1 MDDFLATL
9 EQFFSRFTEYA
20 PLFIEATWLTLSLTA
35 VSLLMAMV
43 GGAAIAAL
51 AVSKVRP
58 LRWLATAYIGL
69 VRGTP
74 LITQIFIIYFGLA
87 YVWLLPAFWAGAI
100 ALAFHNSA
108 YIAEIIRAGFQSVP
122 KGLTE
127 ASRSLG
133 MSKMKTL
140 KRVQAPLALRTTL
153 PVLGNQYIIAVKD
166 SSLVAFIG
174 MNELFRTSQN
184 MAAATYQ
191 PLTAY
196 IVVAIYYLA
205 IVLALTV
212 VVNWL
217 ERRLSKHKRPVADGK
232 DTDLAGP
239 LSPVGKKRA
248 SGFGGMR

>member
-1 MDDFLATL
+1 MEDFLAL
-9 EQFFSRFTEYA
+9 FREYA
-20 PLFIEATWLTLSLTA
+20 PLFLDATWITLSLTA

-43 GGAAIAAL
+43 GGGLVAAL
-51 AVSKVRP
+51 AMSRLRP

-87 YVWLLPAFWAGAI
+87 YVVTLPAFWAGAI

-108 YIAEIIRAGFQSVP
+108 YIAEIIRSGFQAVP
-122 KGLTE
+122 RGLTE
-127 ASRSLG
+127 AARSLG
-133 MSKMKTL
+133 MSRLTTL

-174 MNELFRTSQN
+174 MHELFRTSQN
-184 MAAATYQ
+184 MAASTYQ

-196 IVVAIYYLA
+196 VIVAIYYLA
-205 IVLALTV
+205 IVLVLTA
-212 VVNWL
+212 VVNGL
-217 ERRLSKHKRPVADGK
+217 EHRLSKHRRPVSDEDEPVAVI
-232 DTDLAGP
+232 AGEDARRGSTP
-239 LSPVGKKRA
+239 PAREDEEGR
-248 SGFGGMR
+248 